1 VVLFVST
8 TGDGEQPDNMK
19 RVWRQLYVCVC
30 VCVRRLRATRER
42 ARSTHVSLAS
52 CPHAMLVSLA
62 SFLGDEK

>member
-19 RVWRQLYVCVC
+19 RVWRQLYVR
-30 VCVRRLRATRER
+30 VRRLRATGER
-42 ARSTHVSLAS
+42 ARNALVSFAS
-52 CPHAMLVSLA
+52 CPHAMLISLA